1 MLTLHSNIANT
12 YQALGRKEEAL
23 SMRRD
28 VYSRRLRLNGEEYE
42 ETLRAAYSYAV
53 SLNGLQRFKEAK
65 ALMRKMMPVARRV
78 LGENHDI
85 TLSMRSI
92 YASVLFADPGATL
105 DDLREALTTLEDAE
119 RIARRMLGGAH
130 PDTVGIGHS
139 LQVARAALRAR
150 EKTPPPGS
158 A

>member
-1 MLTLHSNIANT
+1 VLVVQGNLANS
-12 YQALGRKEEAL
+12 YEMLGRFEAAL
-23 SMRRD
+23 RLMRD
-28 VYSRRLRLNGEEYE
+28 VYSGRLRLNGEEYE

-92 YASVLFADPGATL
+92 YANVLFADPGATL

-130 PDTVGIGHS
+130 PDTVGIENDLRH
-139 LQVARAALRAR
+139 ARAALRAR
-150 EKTPPPGS
+150 ETPPPPRS